1 MDVVAVGPG
10 EPEETDRNESRTHDR
25 HGQTSL
31 WRSHAVVLLGDSCVS
46 HIIEHGIRY
55 GKHHAHCDTQER
67 QTGLAGAPSLG
78 RLEYDGE
85 RREHHVQR
93 TIDDSHINAG
103 KKDDRLP
110 EQKHPRP
117 GEGDL
122 ELLRHRVLLLVDI
135 QLRDVDLAGELRQ
148 LGGSDPQEDG
158 GVGLRDEE
166 GARDPQDTRE
176 DGHQTLDPPPALSLA
191 KEAAH
196 DGSFTN
202 NVSYRKG
209 NGPTCKKPYPAMGP
223 GKGQLRS
230 KPSRNLAPTE
240 RTCPQ

>member
-158 GVGLRDEE
+158 GVGLGDEE

-176 DGHQTLDPPPALSLA
+176 DGHQTLDPPPPLSLA

-196 DGSFTN
+196 NGSFTHSI
-202 NVSYRKG
+202 SYR
-209 NGPTCKKPYPAMGP
+209 NGSGLTIKNTDLEMGP

-240 RTCPQ
+240 RTYPQ